1 MTNRK
6 KSKNE
11 NPISRDFSILD
22 INPERIE
29 EIDRQERQSAR
40 LRHKE
45 LSEEAEQIED
55 LHMRL
60 KFWRK
65 HQKEYIFHI
74 FGQADYMQ
82 ASGVVSNSIGGQR
95 LWLDFLIKCE
105 IDDLLIEIQTSPTKT
120 TPNEPPL
127 IDVLKVVHLYELGVI
142 EFLEKRLNTASSI
155 SLGHVVARITG
166 GNSDT
171 AGRYISRIKDG
182 EKIDDN
188 NFLVARDWI
197 LSRYGKMKP
206 LPEIKF
212 DKDLE

>member
-1 MTNRK
+1 MTNPKKPKKEPSFLNFSDNDVEEFNRK
-6 KSKNE
+6 
-11 NPISRDFSILD
+11 
-22 INPERIE
+22 ERE
-29 EIDRQERQSAR
+29 SAR
-40 LRHKE
+40 KRYQE
-45 LSEEAEQIED
+45 LKQQAEQIKD
-55 LHMRL
+55 LRIRHG
-60 KFWRK
+60 FWSVR
-65 HQKEYIFHI
+65 QKEYKMNIWELELPIH
-74 FGQADYMQ
+74 
-82 ASGVVSNSIGGQR
+82 ASGVVSMNYGGMK
-95 LWLDFLIKCE
+95 LWLDFLIQCE
-105 IDDLLIEIQTSPTKT
+105 LDDLSNQIQHLPKDSAPI
-120 TPNEPPL
+120 EPPL